1 MKKNLFYLFIALFAV
16 TFMTACGDDDDDKDK
31 DKDLGINVA
40 GSYTGTIIVN
50 ITDEESENP
59 IKLENQEFTVTQN
72 GQESINLS
80 ISGLVLAEG
89 TAPMDI
95 SAPNV
100 PFSVDGEKVILNS
113 TDLNIPLK
121 VLGGLDAY
129 IKSMVGN
136 FQGNEVAFKI
146 VAEQEL
152 VEKVYI
158 TVTGTKK

>member
-16 TFMTACGDDDDDKDK
+16 TFMTACGDDDDDKDT
-31 DKDLGINVA
+31 GINVA
-40 GSYTGTIIVN
+40 
-50 ITDEESENP
+50 DEESENP

>member
-16 TFMTACGDDDDDKDK
+16 TSMTACGDDDDDKDT
-31 DKDLGINVA
+31 GINVA

-50 ITDEESENP
+50 ITNEESENP

>member
-16 TFMTACGDDDDDKDK
+16 TFMTACGDDDDDKDT
-31 DKDLGINVA
+31 GINVA

-50 ITDEESENP
+50 ITDENP

-89 TAPMDI
+89 IAPRDI
-95 SAPNV
+95 NVPNV
-100 PFSVDGEKVILNS
+100 PFSVDGEKVVLNS
-113 TDLNIPLK
+113 TNLNIPLK
-121 VLGGLDAY
+121 VLGDLDAY

-136 FQGNEVAFKI
+136 FQGNEVSLKI

-152 VEKVYI
+152 VENVYI

>member
-16 TFMTACGDDDDDKDK
+16 TSMTACGDDDEDKDT
-31 DKDLGINVA
+31 GINVA

-89 TAPMDI
+89 T
-95 SAPNV
+95 APNV

>member
-1 MKKNLFYLFIALFAV
+1 MLFRS
-16 TFMTACGDDDDDKDK
+16 GDDDDDKDT
-31 DKDLGINVA
+31 GINVA

-89 TAPMDI
+89 IAPMDI
-95 SAPNV
+95 NVPNV
-100 PFSVDGEKVILNS
+100 PFSVDGEKVVLNS
-113 TDLNIPLK
+113 TNLNIPLK
-121 VLGGLDAY
+121 VLGDLDAY

-136 FQGNEVAFKI
+136 FQGNEVSLKI

-152 VEKVYI
+152 VENVYI

>member
-1 MKKNLFYLFIALFAV
+1 MLPDHIPVRLLLIF
-16 TFMTACGDDDDDKDK
+16 
-31 DKDLGINVA
+31 
-40 GSYTGTIIVN
+40 
-50 ITDEESENP
+50 P

>member
-1 MKKNLFYLFIALFAV
+1 M
-16 TFMTACGDDDDDKDK
+16 
-31 DKDLGINVA
+31 
-40 GSYTGTIIVN
+40 
-50 ITDEESENP
+50 
-59 IKLENQEFTVTQN
+59 
-72 GQESINLS
+72 S

-136 FQGNEVAFKI
+136 FHGNEVAFKI
-146 VAEQEL
+146 RV
-152 VEKVYI
+152 KI
-158 TVTGTKK
+158 

>member
-31 DKDLGINVA
+31 DTGINVA
-40 GSYTGTIIVN
+40 GSYTGTIIIN

-80 ISGLVLAEG
+80 ISGLILQEG
-89 TAPMDI
+89 LEAMNI
-95 SAPNV
+95 NVPNV

-113 TDLNIPLK
+113 TNLNIPLK

-129 IKSMVGN
+129 INSMVGD
-136 FQGNEVAFKI
+136 FQGSEVSLKI

>member
-31 DKDLGINVA
+31 DTGINVA
-40 GSYTGTIIVN
+40 GSYTGTIIIN
-50 ITDEESENP
+50 IGDEESENP

-80 ISGLVLAEG
+80 ISGLILQEG
-89 TAPMDI
+89 LDPMNI
-95 SAPNV
+95 NVPNV

-113 TDLNIPLK
+113 TNLNIPLK
-121 VLGGLDAY
+121 VLGDLDAY
-129 IKSMVGN
+129 INSMVGD
-136 FQGNEVAFKI
+136 FQGSEVSLKI

>member
-16 TFMTACGDDDDDKDK
+16 TSMTACGDDDDDKDT
-31 DKDLGINVA
+31 GINVA

-59 IKLENQEFTVTQN
+59 IKLENQEFTVT
-72 GQESINLS
+72 

>member
-16 TFMTACGDDDDDKDK
+16 TFMTACGDDDKD
-31 DKDLGINVA
+31 INIA
-40 GSYTGTIIVN
+40 GLYTGTIIIN

-80 ISGLVLAEG
+80 ISGLILQEG
-89 TAPMDI
+89 LDPMNI
-95 SAPNV
+95 NVPNV

-113 TDLNIPLK
+113 TNLNIPLK
-121 VLGGLDAY
+121 VLGDLDAY
-129 IKSMVGN
+129 INSMVGD
-136 FQGNEVAFKI
+136 FQGSEVSLKI

>member
-16 TFMTACGDDDDDKDK
+16 TSMTACGDDDDDKDT
-31 DKDLGINVA
+31 GINVA

-95 SAPNV
+95 S
-100 PFSVDGEKVILNS
+100 EKVILNS